1 MSIIPSRHAESIA
14 FSLFRKVNRFVFIRR
29 VSRAFQ
35 LRRESIAPSSLSA
48 HSQPFLR
55 LVKPIVLSS
64 SDKLIFLPSL
74 VMSFV
79 FDLRSCFPILP
90 LSIVPSSIF
99 QFDLLFFFVSSALSF
114 FAMSIIFS
122 LDRASKASAL
132 VN

>member
-1 MSIIPSRHAESIA
+1 MQSRSRFPRSENSIVPCSSA
-14 FSLFRKVNRFVFIRR
+14 R
-29 VSRAFQ
+29 VSRFYH
-35 LRRESIAPSSLSA
+35 LCGVESIAPSSLSA
-48 HSQPFLR
+48 HSQSILR

-64 SDKLIFLPSL
+64 SDNLILLPPL

-79 FDLRSCFPILP
+79 FDLGSCFPILP

-122 LDRASKASAL
+122 LDRASKSSAL